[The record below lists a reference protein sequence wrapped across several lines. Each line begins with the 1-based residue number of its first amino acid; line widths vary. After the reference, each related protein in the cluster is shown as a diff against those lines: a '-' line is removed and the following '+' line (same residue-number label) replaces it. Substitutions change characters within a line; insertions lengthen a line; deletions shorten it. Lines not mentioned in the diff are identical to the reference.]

1 MEEQPGLS
9 DEYRKASPWP
19 LFVAFGL
26 AIFEV
31 GIVWPLF
38 PVAVGGLLLFVGS
51 VVGILRESGYVAD
64 PWKGLVAASA
74 LCLAV
79 GGAVTLTTGGSV
91 RLRGLAILA
100 GGVVVLVGGVF
111 GSLWSP
117 SQVQ

>member
-1 MEEQPGLS
+1 MDEQPGLS

-51 VVGILRESGYVAD
+51 VVGILRESDYIAD
-64 PWKGLVAASA
+64 PWKGLVAASV
-74 LCLAV
+74 LCLAA
-79 GGAVTLTTGGSV
+79 GGVITYATTGTV
-91 RLRGLAILA
+91 RLRGLAILV
-100 GGVVVLVGGVF
+100 GGVITLFGGVF
-111 GSLWSP
+111 GSFWQP
-117 SQVQ
+117 QRV

>member
-1 MEEQPGLS
+1 MDEQPGLS

-38 PVAVGGLLLFVGS
+38 PVAVGGLLLFAGS
-51 VVGILRESGYVAD
+51 VVGILRESGYIAN
-64 PWKGLVAASA
+64 PWKGLVTASV

-79 GGAVTLTTGGSV
+79 GALIAYTTGGSIQ
-91 RLRGLAILA
+91 LRGLAILA
-100 GGVVVLVGGVF
+100 GGIILLASGVF
-111 GSLWSP
+111 GSFWQP
-117 SQVQ
+117 DTV

>member
-1 MEEQPGLS
+1 MDEQPGLS

-19 LFVAFGL
+19 VFVAFGL

-51 VVGILRESGYVAD
+51 VVGILTESGYVAN
-64 PWKGLVAASA
+64 PWNGLVAASV

-79 GGAVTLTTGGSV
+79 GAGVTLTTTGSV
-91 RLRGLAILA
+91 HLRGLAILA
-100 GGVVVLVGGVF
+100 GGVVVLAAGVF
-111 GSLWSP
+111 GSFFEP
-117 SQVQ
+117 STV

>member
-1 MEEQPGLS
+1 MDEQPGLS
-9 DEYRKASPWP
+9 DEYRKTSPWP

-51 VVGILRESGYVAD
+51 VVGVLRESGYVAD
-64 PWKGLVAASA
+64 PWKGLVAASVVCFA
-74 LCLAV
+74 A
-79 GGAVTLTTGGSV
+79 GGVIAYFTTGSI

-100 GGVVVLVGGVF
+100 GGVIVLAGGVF
-111 GSLWSP
+111 GSFWQP
-117 SQVQ
+117 AEI

>member
-1 MEEQPGLS
+1 MDEQPGLS

-19 LFVAFGL
+19 VFVAFGL

-51 VVGILRESGYVAD
+51 VVGILRESGYIAN
-64 PWKGLVAASA
+64 PWKGLVTASV

-79 GGAVTLTTGGSV
+79 GGAIAATTSGSV
-91 RLRGLAILA
+91 YLRGMA
-100 GGVVVLVGGVF
+100 VLVGGVIALLGGVF
-111 GSLWSP
+111 GSFWEP
-117 SQVQ
+117 QRV

>member
-1 MEEQPGLS
+1 MDEQPGLS

-51 VVGILRESGYVAD
+51 VVGILRESGYVAN
-64 PWKGLVAASA
+64 PWKGLVAASVV
-74 LCLAV
+74 CLAAGGLIAV
-79 GGAVTLTTGGSV
+79 TTTGAVH
-91 RLRGLAILA
+91 LRGVAILA
-100 GGVVVLVGGVF
+100 GGLVVLAGGVF
-111 GSLWSP
+111 GSIWQPES
-117 SQVQ
+117 V

>member
-1 MEEQPGLS
+1 MDEQPGLS

-51 VVGILRESGYVAD
+51 VVGVLRESEYIAD
-64 PWKGLVAASA
+64 PWKGLVTGSVVCLGIGA
-74 LCLAV
+74 LIAY
-79 GGAVTLTTGGSV
+79 TTTGSV
-91 RLRGLAILA
+91 QLRGLAILA
-100 GGVVVLVGGVF
+100 GGIILLAGGAF
-111 GSLWSP
+111 GSFWQPNS
-117 SQVQ
+117 V

>member
-1 MEEQPGLS
+1 MEERPGPS

-19 LFVAFGL
+19 VFVAFGL

-51 VVGILRESGYVAD
+51 VVGILTESGYVAS
-64 PWKGLVAASA
+64 PWNGLVAASV

-79 GGAVTLTTGGSV
+79 GGGVTLTTTGSV
-91 RLRGLAILA
+91 HLRGLA
-100 GGVVVLVGGVF
+100 VLVGGAVVLAAGVF
-111 GSLWSP
+111 GSVFQS
-117 SQVQ
+117 SAV

>member
-1 MEEQPGLS
+1 MDEQPGLS

-51 VVGILRESGYVAD
+51 VVGILRESSYITD
-64 PWKGLVAASA
+64 PWKGLVAASVV
-74 LCLAV
+74 CLAA
-79 GGAVTLTTGGSV
+79 GGVVTYFTTGSI
-91 RLRGLAILA
+91 RLRGLAVLV
-100 GGVVVLVGGVF
+100 GGVVVLAGGIF
-111 GSLWSP
+111 GSVWEP
-117 SQVQ
+117 TEV

>member
-1 MEEQPGLS
+1 MNERQGLS

-64 PWKGLVAASA
+64 PWKGLVASA
-74 LCLAV
+74 VVCLAV
-79 GGAVTLTTGGSV
+79 GGAIALTTTGSV
-91 RLRGLAILA
+91 RLRGVAILA
-100 GGVVVLVGGVF
+100 GGVVFLAGGVL
-111 GSLWSP
+111 GSVWQP
-117 SQVQ
+117 ERA

>member
-1 MEEQPGLS
+1 MDEQPGLS

-51 VVGILRESGYVAD
+51 VVGILRESGYIAD
-64 PWKGLVAASA
+64 PWKGLVAASVV
-74 LCLAV
+74 CLA
-79 GGAVTLTTGGSV
+79 
-91 RLRGLAILA
+91 A
-100 GGVVVLVGGVF
+100 GGVIAYFTTGSVHLRGVAILVGGVIFLFGGVF
-111 GSLWSP
+111 GSFWQP
-117 SQVQ
+117 KGV

>member
-1 MEEQPGLS
+1 MDEQPGLS

-51 VVGILRESGYVAD
+51 VVGVLRESGYIAN
-64 PWKGLVAASA
+64 PWKGLVAASV

-79 GGAVTLTTGGSV
+79 GALITLTTTGTIH
-91 RLRGLAILA
+91 LRGVAVLAGGIIILA
-100 GGVVVLVGGVF
+100 GGVF
-111 GSLWSP
+111 GSFWQP
-117 SQVQ
+117 DTV

>member
-1 MEEQPGLS
+1 MDEQPGLS

-51 VVGILRESGYVAD
+51 VVGILRESGYIAD
-64 PWKGLVAASA
+64 PWKGLVVAAA
-74 LCLAV
+74 VCLAA
-79 GGAVTLTTGGSV
+79 GGLVALTTTGSV
-91 RLRGLAILA
+91 HLRGVAILA
-100 GGVVVLVGGVF
+100 GGLVILAGGVF
-111 GSLWSP
+111 GSLWEP
-117 SQVQ
+117 ERV